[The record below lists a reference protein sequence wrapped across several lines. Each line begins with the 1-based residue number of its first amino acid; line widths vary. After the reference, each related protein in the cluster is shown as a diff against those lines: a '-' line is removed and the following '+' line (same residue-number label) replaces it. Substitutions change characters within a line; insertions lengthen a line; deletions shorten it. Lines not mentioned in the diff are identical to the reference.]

1 MKKEQN
7 NVVYE
12 GAKVNILPIKVFHG
26 TTYAGLLD
34 KIYATRAIDRRN
46 FELNIICRY
55 PISSQEYIPIPIK
68 NDEGVELMLEVPS
81 RSGVYCIEIYLEEEP
96 APLKAEAIA
105 LLTRETDGV
114 EVGDDGNN
122 NGAASSEL
130 SNYSPKIGNKKLK
143 VYIVLCSFK
152 TVTSNFFIILFLY
165 TSFKKDFFFNEIN
178 QKTT

>member
-1 MKKEQN
+1 
-7 NVVYE
+7 
-12 GAKVNILPIKVFHG
+12 
-26 TTYAGLLD
+26 
-34 KIYATRAIDRRN
+34 
-46 FELNIICRY
+46 
-55 PISSQEYIPIPIK
+55 
-68 NDEGVELMLEVPS
+68 MLEVPS
-81 RSGVYCIEIYLEEEP
+81 RYGVYCIEIYLEEEP

-105 LLTRETDGV
+105 LLTRETNGV

-122 NGAASSEL
+122 NREASSEL

-165 TSFKKDFFFNEIN
+165 ISFKKKNFFNEIN